1 MIKQKN
7 DVNWD
12 KMNECAGGDLF
23 IANTDDVEI
32 KKMKGTYNLLELLL
46 MYAQHLLSF
55 QPYKRKYLDP
65 LGLHV

>member
-1 MIKQKN
+1 
-7 DVNWD
+7 
-12 KMNECAGGDLF
+12 MNECAGGDLF
-23 IANTDDVEI
+23 IAYTNDVEI
-32 KKMKGTYNLLELLL
+32 KMKGTYNLLELLL